1 MLLIMTFIS
10 RQRQSEAI
18 ARSQYGTKLFPIR
31 HEASIMTRLNQDRE
45 GASPFTINS
54 LKPTLKFLCDVE
66 LVCIIGNTA
75 SGCRCTYKMNKTHA
89 LQQLEL
95 AVEEQWEKKQ
105 QAKKEKKQEAKKRSK
120 CAIAKHVV
128 LVRQAS

>member
-1 MLLIMTFIS
+1 M
-10 RQRQSEAI
+10 
-18 ARSQYGTKLFPIR
+18 IR
-31 HEASIMTRLNQDRE
+31 PS
-45 GASPFTINS
+45 FTISS

-66 LVCIIGNTA
+66 LVRF
-75 SGCRCTYKMNKTHA
+75 SGPRRGHSCTYKMNKTHT
-89 LQQLEL
+89 LQQLEF

>member
-1 MLLIMTFIS
+1 MT
-10 RQRQSEAI
+10 
-18 ARSQYGTKLFPIR
+18 
-31 HEASIMTRLNQDRE
+31 
-45 GASPFTINS
+45 
-54 LKPTLKFLCDVE
+54 PTLKFLCDVE
-66 LVCIIGNTA
+66 LVRT
-75 SGCRCTYKMNKTHA
+75 SGTGRGPGCTYKMNKTHT
-89 LQQLEL
+89 LQQLEF